1 MSNSKNSDSDA
12 KVCAVIKSPPLKL
25 ASSDYVGKTIADLRS
40 SLKEDLEIADGAPA
54 TVSKDRG
61 QTYKAPVGGEKYVIE
76 NQDVVEFGRGSS
88 TKGFFS
94 IRFLSVR

>member
-1 MSNSKNSDSDA
+1 MSNAKNSDNDA

-54 TVSKDRG
+54 TISKDRG
-61 QTYKAPVGGEKYVIE
+61 QTFKPTNEKYVVE

-88 TKGFFS
+88 TKGFIS
-94 IRFLSVR
+94 LRFLTVR